1 MKYAFFDL
9 DGTLADTD
17 PDIRLAWR
25 ASIADEN
32 LECPRFDELF
42 VAGPPF
48 DEMTEILFP
57 ERTDK
62 KELSERLRHNYARH
76 YDNDGFPA
84 TKEYPGVLDA
94 VKDLKARGVAVYI
107 VTNKRHAG
115 TLAIT
120 KCFGW
125 DQVFDGVYSTDMYR
139 ETLGV
144 LKKGALLVRLME
156 ELGAERGASVMVGD
170 SYRDFE
176 AAKVAGIR
184 SVGVDWGYGKPEE
197 LAMADKL
204 ISESADLC
212 DAVMEQF
219 A

>member
-17 PDIRLAWR
+17 PDIRLAWK
-25 ASIADEN
+25 ASLADEN
-32 LECPRFDELF
+32 LECPLFDELF

-48 DEMTEILFP
+48 DEMMEILFP
-57 ERTDK
+57 GRTDL
-62 KELSERLRHNYARH
+62 KELSERIRISYARH

-94 VKDLKARGVAVYI
+94 VRELKTRGVAVYI
-107 VTNKRHAG
+107 VTNKRHPG
-115 TLAIT
+115 TLAIS

-125 DQVFDGVYSTDMYR
+125 DRVFDGIYSTDMYR

-144 LKKGALLVRLME
+144 LKKGALLVKLMG
-156 ELGAERGASVMVGD
+156 ELGAERGDSVMVGD

-197 LAMADKL
+197 LAMADKV
-204 ISESADLC
+204 ISESAALC
-212 DAVMEQF
+212 GSVMEQF